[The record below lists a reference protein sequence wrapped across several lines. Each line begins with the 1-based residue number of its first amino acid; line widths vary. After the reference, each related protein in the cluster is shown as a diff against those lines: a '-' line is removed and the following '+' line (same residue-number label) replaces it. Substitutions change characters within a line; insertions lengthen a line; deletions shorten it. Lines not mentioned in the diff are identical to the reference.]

1 MTQGALGARGPAG
14 EGCRRQGE
22 GSAKAPRWR
31 GQGRA
36 RGQSLAA
43 GRGTSKLFFFFN
55 KTQTLNI
62 VSFVAARSHF
72 PTPPR
77 VLNE

>member
-1 MTQGALGARGPAG
+1 MQRPRGGEARVEREDRVWQLAEGPANF
-14 EGCRRQGE
+14 
-22 GSAKAPRWR
+22 
-31 GQGRA
+31 
-36 RGQSLAA
+36 
-43 GRGTSKLFFFFN
+43 FFFFN